1 MRVVVCQENWVA
13 ELVEAYENGR
23 ITDHRWSV
31 GHSVSPWYSGRANA
45 IVLEFR
51 YADSMV
57 TRGIYDLRFFF
68 PQGSRILV
76 KRSPRSLGQDPRSL
90 GQEAKNAVEDREE
103 RRN

>member
-31 GHSVSPWYSGRANA
+31 RHSVSPWYLGRANA

-57 TRGIYDLRFFF
+57 ACEFYDLMF
-68 PQGSRILV
+68 
-76 KRSPRSLGQDPRSL
+76 SPG
-90 GQEAKNAVEDREE
+90 V
-103 RRN
+103 